1 MDLHHGLTEKVFIR
15 EFNEDRDLKMVEK
28 LEMSCEIGSR
38 RGFSI
43 LTNMM
48 GDPLCRI
55 RLYPLHV
62 MLVAELAGNGEVVG
76 VVRGCMKFVGTGLG
90 TNNVRMGCILGLR
103 VSPKH
108 RRMGIATKLVKF
120 IESWA
125 IRNGAEYMS
134 LATEENNIGSINL
147 FVLKFDYMRLNSL
160 WILIQPLDPHAKKIK
175 QPSHNVKIE
184 KLSVEQAISLYKN
197 KIGGGK
203 LFPGDIDAILKEK
216 LSLGTWVSYYED
228 EQWSGLHCNKIN
240 EDDDDDDDHEFIHK
254 TPNSWAILSIWKTY
268 ESYELQIRGAPI
280 VRFFHSTL
288 SHITS
293 KVLPCLRVYPSSEL
307 LSKPFGFLFLYGLHG
322 EGERVGELI
331 KSLWFFA
338 QSLAKNTKDCKVV
351 VTELGA
357 CDPLREHVPLSSFTS
372 RIDDLWFIKRV
383 GGDAINGDIDIA
395 HDAQAISSIFI
406 DPRDF

>member
-1 MDLHHGLTEKVFIR
+1 MDLHHGFVEKVFIR
-15 EFNEDRDLKMVEK
+15 EFNGDRDLKMVEK

-76 VVRGCMKFVGTGLG
+76 VVRGCMKFMGTGLG
-90 TNNVRMGCILGLR
+90 TKNVRMGCILGLR

-125 IRNGAEYMS
+125 IRNGAEYIS
-134 LATEENNIGSINL
+134 LATEENNIASINL

-160 WILIQPLDPHAKKIK
+160 CILIQPLDPHAKKIK
-175 QPSHNVKIE
+175 PSHNVKIE
-184 KLSVEQAISLYKN
+184 KLTVEQAISLYKS
-197 KIGGGK
+197 KLGGEK
-203 LFPGDIDAILKEK
+203 LFPGDIEAILKEQ

-228 EQWSGLHCNKIN
+228 EQWSGLHCK
-240 EDDDDDDDHEFIHK
+240 EKDDEFIHK
-254 TPNSWAILSIWKTY
+254 TPNSWAILSIWKTC

-338 QSLAKNTKDCKVV
+338 QSLAKNTKDCKVI

-357 CDPLREHVPLSSFTS
+357 CDPLREHVPWGSFTS

-383 GGDAINGDIDIA
+383 GGDAMNIGDIEST
-395 HDAQAISSIFI
+395 DAQPFSHIFV

>member
-1 MDLHHGLTEKVFIR
+1 
-15 EFNEDRDLKMVEK
+15 
-28 LEMSCEIGSR
+28 
-38 RGFSI
+38 
-43 LTNMM
+43 
-48 GDPLCRI
+48 
-55 RLYPLHV
+55 
-62 MLVAELAGNGEVVG
+62 MLLVV
-76 VVRGCMKFVGTGLG
+76 VDHF
-90 TNNVRMGCILGLR
+90 
-103 VSPKH
+103 

-120 IESWA
+120 IENWA

-134 LATEENNIGSINL
+134 LAIEENNIASINL

-160 WILIQPLDPHAKKIK
+160 WILIQPLEPHAKKIK

-203 LFPGDIDAILKEK
+203 LFPGDIDAILEEK

-240 EDDDDDDDHEFIHK
+240 EDDDDDDHDFIHK

-307 LSKPFGFLFLYGLHG
+307 LSKPFGFLLLYGLHG